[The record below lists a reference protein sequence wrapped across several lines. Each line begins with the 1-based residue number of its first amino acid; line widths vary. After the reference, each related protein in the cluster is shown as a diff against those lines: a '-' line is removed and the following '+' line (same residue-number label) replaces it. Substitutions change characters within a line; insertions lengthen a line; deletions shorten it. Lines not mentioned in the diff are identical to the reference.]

1 MELKDLL
8 KDAYKEG
15 MTLEDVVEALK
26 DVELPVDNSEEIQKL
41 KASLNNASSE
51 AAKYKKELKNRM
63 TDQELKDQDA
73 ANKLEELQEK
83 YDALFKE
90 TQLAK
95 NKAEFIALGY
105 DEKLAEDSAKAMLE
119 GDNARLFANQKK
131 FNSEVEKRVK
141 ADLIQQTPPPTVGS
155 GTKSM
160 TIEEISK
167 IKDPIERQDAIAEH
181 MDLYQINQ

>member
-26 DVELPVDNSEEIQKL
+26 DVELPTDNSEEIQKL
-41 KASLNNASSE
+41 KVSLNNASSE
-51 AAKYKKELKNRM
+51 AAKYKKELKSRM
-63 TDQELKDQDA
+63 SDQELKDQEA
-73 ANKLEELQEK
+73 TNRLEELQEK

-141 ADLIQQTPPPTVGS
+141 ADLIQQTPPPTS
-155 GTKSM
+155 GNGAKPM
-160 TIEEISK
+160 TIEDISK
-167 IKDPIERQDAIAEH
+167 IKDPVERQQAIAEH
-181 MDLYQINQ
+181 MDLYQVNS